1 MLETIRTLWKYNSWA
16 MERFLAELDAFTE
29 EEFLRELDKGSGSL
43 RDKLAHI
50 CGADEVWLRRIQ
62 GEVSPAFP
70 TITDFVDRAAVAKR
84 ARAVHAEYRALL
96 ESLTDSDLNR
106 AHSYKNLKGVDFTT
120 PLWQILMHVANH
132 ATYHRGQAASIIRRI
147 KGKPP
152 VTDLIEYFR
161 S

>member
-1 MLETIRTLWKYNSWA
+1 MLETIRTLWKYNFWA
-16 MERFLAELDAFTE
+16 LDRFLAELDAFTE

-50 CGADEVWLRRIQ
+50 CGADIVWMRRIQ
-62 GEVSPAFP
+62 GEVAPQFP
-70 TITDFVDRAAVAKR
+70 TITDFADRAAVAKR
-84 ARAVHAEYRALL
+84 FRDVHVEYRTLL
-96 ESLTDSDLNR
+96 DSLADADLNR
-106 AHSYKNLKGVDFTT
+106 TYSYKNLKGMEFTT

-152 VTDLIEYFR
+152 VTDMIEYFR
-161 S
+161 I